1 MTEQAT
7 IAVPLVSDK
16 APLDN
21 KDAVSIANMDETDW
35 KTMLMEMRI
44 ISA

>member
-7 IAVPLVSDK
+7 IVMPIAADK
-16 APLDN
+16 TAQDN
-21 KDAVSIANMDETDW
+21 DNSVSIANMDETDW